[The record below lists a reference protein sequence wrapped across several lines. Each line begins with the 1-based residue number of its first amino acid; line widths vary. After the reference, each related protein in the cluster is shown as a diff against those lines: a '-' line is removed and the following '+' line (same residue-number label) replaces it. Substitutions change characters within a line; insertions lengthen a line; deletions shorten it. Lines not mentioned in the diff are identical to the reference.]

1 MAKVKKALRR
11 EKGSGG
17 VYKARGYF
25 YLQYTPEKGKRKA
38 VTLRNSAGEKIT
50 DFREAEIVAAEF
62 LRREKELQSIESRE
76 QYLHEVAKVKQLRAK
91 LMITMTEAFDLAN
104 GKPNVLVSS
113 EKNVQR
119 KRRCWSDFSQYLRD
133 NFKIGTID
141 EVTPSHAEQYVSH
154 LRSKGYWDKSRKICL
169 LDPDDL
175 DSQVLAP
182 KTINRVVKSCRWVF
196 NQLARDLGYSASDN
210 PFCDIAKLKE
220 EPVQREV
227 FTDDDLRAIFRDPS
241 PLMEGL
247 FTIGLCTGLREG
259 DVATLRWREIIT
271 YNKDAR
277 GKPDFYVAEIERVT
291 RKTKAAVSI
300 PVEKELADFLSRQWE
315 ISGNG
320 EYVLPEAAE
329 LYFASNNSLSGK
341 IIKYLQSIGIQTKI
355 KAEGRVKNQSVK
367 DFHSLRHS
375 FCYYA
380 GLRGVP
386 LPIVQSIVG
395 HMNPK
400 MTMYYQKHADRK
412 AKQEGLSMMNGLLIG
427 DNFGSIKQISDPLY
441 ELRQEVYQI
450 IGNASEEQLLIFKES
465 LRAGGLL

>member
-17 VYKARGYF
+17 VYKARGYY

-38 VTLRNSAGEKIT
+38 VALRSPAGERIT
-50 DFREAEIVAAEF
+50 DFREAETAAAEY
-62 LRREKELQSIESRE
+62 LQKEKALQSIESRE

-91 LMITMTEAFDLAN
+91 LTIATAEAFELAN
-104 GKPNVLVSS
+104 GKPNVPNVS
-113 EKNVQR
+113 EKHLQR
-119 KRRCWSDFSQYLRD
+119 KRKRWSDFCRYLRD
-133 NFKIGTID
+133 NFKIITID
-141 EVTPSHAEQYVSH
+141 EVTPSHAEQYVSYM
-154 LRSKGYWDKSRKICL
+154 RAKGYWHKPTKICL
-169 LDPDDL
+169 VNPDEPDVQKL
-175 DSQVLAP
+175 SNT
-182 KTINRVVKSCRWVF
+182 TINRAVMDCRWVF

-227 FTDDDLRAIFRDPS
+227 FTDDDLRAIFRNPP
-241 PLMEGL
+241 PLMEAL

-277 GKPDFYVAEIERVT
+277 GKPDFYAAEIERVT

-315 ISGNG
+315 ISGDQ
-320 EYVLPEAAE
+320 EYVLPEAAK
-329 LYFASNNSLSGK
+329 LYFASNNKLSMK
-341 IIKYLQSIGIQTKI
+341 IIKYLQSIGIQTKV

-386 LPIVQSIVG
+386 LPIVQSNVG

-400 MTMYYQKHADRK
+400 MTMYSEARRPQGQAGRAVDDERVVDRQQFRQYQAD
-412 AKQEGLSMMNGLLIG
+412 I
-427 DNFGSIKQISDPLY
+427 
-441 ELRQEVYQI
+441 
-450 IGNASEEQLLIFKES
+450 
-465 LRAGGLL
+465 